1 MNKVIATLFAA
12 ALLGAPYVMADV
24 GAGTPSAKDLSK
36 VVEEG
41 PYVETAQ
48 KGITL
53 SGYVDAGYQYNF
65 SGADATIGMGNDPTA
80 PGKGFK
86 PAADAQARGEFGLN
100 AVKLALE
107 KPLTD
112 ANELQAGFRV
122 DLMLGKDVSSLGATS
137 AAATADMSDSLFVEQ
152 AYVQFRLP
160 YGNGVDFKVGKF
172 VTLLGY
178 EVNERPA
185 NLNISYGNLF
195 ANMGPRE
202 NIGVLS
208 SYKFNDTVDAKFG
221 VVEGW
226 GNGNGNLFGTDNN
239 LGGSVNSVHD
249 GAGLTGSVN
258 VTAPGGNANIQ
269 NSFYYGINN
278 QDTIVSSPALGSE
291 NGDVF
296 VWDMWGNWVPKF
308 ANDKLLL
315 GFNTALGTGTNGTQT
330 STAGVAHYNSSTWYG
345 AALYAKYQFTDIFS
359 LASRADYIHNDDS
372 NKFNS
377 GGSAPLTN
385 VRGSSDIYSWTLT
398 AGFDVIENMML
409 RAEYRA
415 DFGDDILGTGSHGPA
430 SQATVEVVYSF

>member
-1 MNKVIATLFAA
+1 MNKVIAGLFAA
-12 ALLGAPYVMADV
+12 ALVSAPYVMADV
-24 GAGTPSAKDLSK
+24 GAGKPAAKELSK

-65 SGADATIGMGNDPTA
+65 TSSGGADAMIHDPGTGN
-80 PGKGFK
+80 GFK
-86 PAADAQARGEFGLN
+86 PGTDSQRRGEFGLN

-122 DLMLGKDVSSLGATS
+122 DLMLGQDVKSVGATT
-137 AAATADMSDSLFVEQ
+137 AAATEDMSDSLFVEQ

-160 YGNGVDFKVGKF
+160 YGNGIDFKVGKF
-172 VTLLGY
+172 VSLLGY
-178 EVNERPA
+178 EVIERPA

-195 ANMGPRE
+195 ENMGPRTH
-202 NIGVLS
+202 IGVLS
-208 SYKFNDTVDAKFG
+208 AYKFNDTVDAKFG

-226 GNGNGNLFGTDNN
+226 NNGVGADNN
-239 LGGSVNSVHD
+239 LGGSTNNVQD
-249 GAGLTGSVN
+249 GAGLTGAVN

-269 NSFYYGINN
+269 NAFYYGINN
-278 QDTIVSSPALGSE
+278 QNNILGVTNDE

-315 GFNTALGTGTNGTQT
+315 GFNTAFGVGTSGITGGTPAPYTHSN
-330 STAGVAHYNSSTWYG
+330 WWG

-359 LASRADYIHNDDS
+359 LAGRADYIHNDDS
-372 NKFNS
+372 NKFGNDPQT
-377 GGSAPLTN
+377 GTSAN
-385 VRGSSDIYSWTLT
+385 EDIYSWTLT

-409 RAEYRA
+409 RAEYRV
-415 DFGDDILGTGSHGPA
+415 DIGDNIEASGVSRSSGPA
-430 SQATVEVVYSF
+430 HQATVQVVYSF